1 MEELQ
6 VKKAEEMRR
15 YTLDYQIEILN
26 SWYKNFFCIDKG
38 CHTALFKKIIF
49 FPEIVQELLEKGYDV
64 TICNGAN
71 SKSSWSEISWLN
83 SKEGRKGTLKKIK
96 EETKGAC

>member
-1 MEELQ
+1 MAGGQNMEELQ
-6 VKKAEEMRR
+6 VRRAEETRG
-15 YTLDYQIEILN
+15 YTLDYQIKRLN
-26 SWYKNFFCIDKG
+26 SWYKDFSYTDQG

-49 FPEIVQELLEKGYDV
+49 FPEIIQELLEKGYDV

-83 SKEGRKGTLKKIK
+83 SKEGRKGTLKEI
-96 EETKGAC
+96 